1 MMYLAL
7 VSSGKAIASFLAAR
21 MCGTVWAADTWVCAS
36 MLPAW
41 SMFAGKDES
50 NLRDMCVVDFAA
62 LLVLVAHRANMQY
75 RGLWLDVGPK
85 ELVPPPHILAQV
97 QQSMRQT
104 AADTAGSDDEA
115 EAVAAEAAGERGEE
129 AQDNAGSAGEML
141 LRRTP
146 SPGLHCQIPNA
157 TTIISNCSC

>member
-41 SMFAGKDES
+41 SMFAGKDGS

-97 QQSMRQT
+97 QRSMRQT

-115 EAVAAEAAGERGEE
+115 EAAAAGERGEE
-129 AQDNAGSAGEML
+129 AQDNSGSAGAM

-157 TTIISNCSC
+157 LV